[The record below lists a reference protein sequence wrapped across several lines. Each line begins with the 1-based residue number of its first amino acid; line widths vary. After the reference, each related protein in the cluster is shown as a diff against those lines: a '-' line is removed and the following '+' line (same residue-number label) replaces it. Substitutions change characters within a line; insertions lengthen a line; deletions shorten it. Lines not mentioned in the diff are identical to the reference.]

1 VSDMKLIMENWKR
14 YVSENED
21 SGSDSSADID
31 WRFPWKSLPPDELE
45 TMLNVYVEDP
55 LSQEMLPEIAYHPQI
70 VKARKEWFT
79 AQWEKCSGNVAD
91 IPMTLGYHEAD
102 EELIKARQA
111 LADAISQR
119 DRMIGG
125 VENFEDIKGTPEL
138 VSLNDKIAAL
148 QDTVTSSDLDF
159 RERFRGDYA
168 RRRAATGGIGGGGH
182 YGCRDWFMGS
192 PTLSK
197 QLAKWEKFWGVV
209 GPGRA
214 AQWGLR
220 DQKAA
225 ADAKRREEK
234 RVERE
239 EKKAEHAAARAK
251 EVELRKKDT
260 TDRRASRAANT
271 DARERE
277 IDRRDAKHRAARRQ
291 RQRDQ
296 EERSPSFSPSPLPLK
311 E

>member
-1 VSDMKLIMENWKR
+1 MSDMKLIMENWKR

-31 WRFPWKSLPPDELE
+31 WRFPWRSLPPDELE
-45 TMLNVYVEDP
+45 TMLNIYVEDP

-79 AQWEKCSGNVAD
+79 TQWEKCSGNVAD

-119 DRMIGG
+119 DRMIGS

-168 RRRAATGGIGGGGH
+168 RRRTATGGIGGGGH
-182 YGCRDWFMGS
+182 YGCGDWFMGS
-192 PTLSK
+192 PTLSR
-197 QLAKWEKFWGVV
+197 QLAKWENFWGVV

-214 AQWGLR
+214 ARWGLR
-220 DQKAA
+220 DQKVA

-234 RVERE
+234 RAERN
-239 EKKAEHAAARAK
+239 AARAK
-251 EVELRKKDT
+251 EIELRKKDT
-260 TDRRASRAANT
+260 TDRRASRAAQGLAR
-271 DARERE
+271 DAR
-277 IDRRDAKHRAARRQ
+277 IDRRNARHRAARLQ
-291 RQRDQ
+291 RQQDR
-296 EERSPSFSPSPLPLK
+296 EERSPSFTPSPLPLK